1 MRIPQA
7 VLALTILC
15 WPNFVCTAQTP
26 ASDASTAP
34 ASPAA
39 PPAFSAAQ
47 VLQPPLDNLQQA
59 LAATKLERWKR
70 GTVRDEAGSN
80 ISKIQH
86 DLQETLP
93 ALLKAADGAPET
105 LSKGLPVS
113 RNVDALYDVLVHVVE
128 ASRVSAPPDQ
138 VTQLQQAMNT
148 LEKARVA
155 FDNHM
160 QNTAVTQEK
169 QIVELHT
176 TIQTQITALRAAAV
190 PQPTPTCVAPT
201 PAHKPKPKAKAPAK
215 PGTTTKP
222 EATTP
227 APAPAP
233 APAKTP

>member
-1 MRIPQA
+1 MGIPQA

-15 WPNFVCTAQTP
+15 WPNFVCTAQTS
-26 ASDASTAP
+26 ASGASTVP

-39 PPAFSAAQ
+39 PPAFSPTQ
-47 VLQPPLDNLQQA
+47 VLQPPLDNLQQT

-80 ISKIQH
+80 ISEIQR

-93 ALLKAADGAPET
+93 PLLKAADGAPET

-155 FDNHM
+155 FDNHL
-160 QNTAVTQEK
+160 QNTAATQEK
-169 QIVELHT
+169 QIVDLHT
-176 TIQTQITALRAAAV
+176 TIQTQVTALRAAAA
-190 PQPTPTCVAPT
+190 PQPTPICIAPV

-215 PGTTTKP
+215 PG
-222 EATTP
+222 ATTNP
-227 APAPAP
+227 AATAPAPATP
-233 APAKTP
+233 PAKTP

>member
-7 VLALTILC
+7 VLALAILC
-15 WPNFVCTAQTP
+15 WSNFVCTAQTS
-26 ASDASTAP
+26 ASGASTGA
-34 ASPAA
+34 ASPAE
-39 PPAFSAAQ
+39 PPAFSPAQ
-47 VLQPPLDNLQQA
+47 VLQPPLDNLQQT

-80 ISKIQH
+80 ISEIQR

-93 ALLKAADGAPET
+93 PLLKAADGAPET
-105 LSKGLPVS
+105 LCRVLPVS

-176 TIQTQITALRAAAV
+176 TIQTQVTALRAAQV
-190 PQPTPTCVAPT
+190 PQPTPICVAPV

-215 PGTTTKP
+215 PGTTTNP
-222 EATTP
+222 VAT
-227 APAPAP
+227 APAPATP
-233 APAKTP
+233 PAKTP

>member
-7 VLALTILC
+7 VLAFTILC
-15 WPNFVCTAQTP
+15 WPSFVCTAQTS
-26 ASDASTAP
+26 ASGASAAP

-39 PPAFSAAQ
+39 PPAFSPAQ
-47 VLQPPLDNLQQA
+47 VLQPSLDNLQQT
-59 LAATKLERWKR
+59 LAGTKLERWKR

-80 ISKIQH
+80 ISQIQR

-93 ALLKAADGAPET
+93 ALLKAADGAPEA

-169 QIVELHT
+169 QIVDLHT
-176 TIQTQITALRAAAV
+176 TIQTQVTALRAAAV
-190 PQPTPTCVAPT
+190 PVPAPTCIAPT

-215 PGTTTKP
+215 PGTTT
-222 EATTP
+222 P
-227 APAPAP
+227 APATAAP
-233 APAKTP
+233 PAKTP